1 MAPQMLG
8 PGEEPGT
15 GVQKQHPGRRT
26 HSHSEMASVPEVL
39 PDLEPHLQTQHLLAP
54 GIGYCK
60 QWQRNYICE
69 GSGKRIKGCSDI
81 LLPSSYGSRG
91 ERLPSRDTHVVT
103 LVSQSRVLD
112 IFLN

>member
-39 PDLEPHLQTQHLLAP
+39 PDLEPHLPTQHLLHLA
-54 GIGYCK
+54 
-60 QWQRNYICE
+60 
-69 GSGKRIKGCSDI
+69 
-81 LLPSSYGSRG
+81 
-91 ERLPSRDTHVVT
+91 
-103 LVSQSRVLD
+103 
-112 IFLN
+112 